1 MRIAKVAEAAGSPGR
16 RAEPEGRSIRSM
28 KPVIYVVDDQDDLR
42 ESICEELRER
52 GYSAVGAPH
61 GERALALLHRASNRP
76 ALILLDLLMP
86 AKDGWEVVASMKSE
100 PRLRDVPIVVMSAV
114 PPRATTLQAQGVAAT
129 LAKPFTMDELL
140 FVVTRFVKPATR

>member
-1 MRIAKVAEAAGSPGR
+1 
-16 RAEPEGRSIRSM
+16 M

-42 ESICEELRER
+42 ESLCEELRER
-52 GYSAVGAPH
+52 GYSAIGAPH
-61 GERALALLHRASNRP
+61 GEKALTLLHRSAHRP

-86 AKDGWEVVASMKSE
+86 AKDGWEVVASVKSD

-140 FVVTRFVKPATR
+140 FVVTRFVKPAKAAR

>member
-1 MRIAKVAEAAGSPGR
+1 V
-16 RAEPEGRSIRSM
+16 
-28 KPVIYVVDDQDDLR
+28 KPVIHVVEDQDDLR
-42 ESICEELRER
+42 LSICDELKRR
-52 GYSAVGAPH
+52 GYAPVGTPQ
-61 GERALALLHRASNRP
+61 GEKALALLHGSGTKP

-86 AKDGWEVVASMKSE
+86 AKDGWEVVASVKGE

-140 FVVTRFVKPATR
+140 FVVTRFVKQPPAR